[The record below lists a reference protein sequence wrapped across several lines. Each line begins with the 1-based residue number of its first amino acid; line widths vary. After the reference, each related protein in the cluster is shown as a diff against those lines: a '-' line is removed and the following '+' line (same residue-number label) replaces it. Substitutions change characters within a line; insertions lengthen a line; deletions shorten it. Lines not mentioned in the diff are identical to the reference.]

1 MRASTYVLFVDE
13 GSGCM
18 KGFSLR
24 AKSDSEE
31 CIKRYI
37 SAKQTQFDFKVKFI

>member
-1 MRASTYVLFVDE
+1 MEVDPLGGSKYLILIVDE

-24 AKSDSEE
+24 AKSDNEE
-31 CIKRYI
+31 
-37 SAKQTQFDFKVKFI
+37 